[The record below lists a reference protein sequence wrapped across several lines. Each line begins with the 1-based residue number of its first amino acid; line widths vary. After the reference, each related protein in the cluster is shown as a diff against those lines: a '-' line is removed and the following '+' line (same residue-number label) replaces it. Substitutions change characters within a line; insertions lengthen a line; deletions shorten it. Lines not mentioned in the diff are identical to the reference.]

1 MTGSSRRVLVGPEC
15 RPTRRTLDPTAWFV
29 LEELVLNA
37 DAGSSETTVLVP
49 ASVRALATELG
60 LSKDTVAAAL
70 RRLANTG
77 IVRREDERESD
88 SGRFG
93 HSRYLVDLT
102 STGIGLVAPSPE
114 SQPRVSDTV
123 IASAD
128 RPQASTALGTA
139 ARAGRRSR
147 RASTAGD
154 SQMSLLDP
162 EPNPA

>member
-1 MTGSSRRVLVGPEC
+1 MTGSPRRVLVGPEC

-29 LEELVLNA
+29 LEQLVLNA
-37 DAGSSETTVLVP
+37 DAGSSEVTVFVP

-70 RRLANTG
+70 RRLANAG

-102 STGIGLVAPSPE
+102 STGIRLGDPSQRP
-114 SQPRVSDTV
+114 QRRASDTV

-128 RPQASTALGTA
+128 HSQASTAVDA
-139 ARAGRRSR
+139 AASAGRRPR
-147 RASTAGD
+147 RARAAGA
-154 SQMSLLDP
+154 SQLSLLDP